1 MVPGGHATHALSCTR
16 SYALQSL
23 LTHVL
28 FWRRSF
34 SAHVIGR
41 QAPIP
46 VPKPYPGLS
55 PAALA
60 VPLGQAV
67 HLTVHNSP

>member
-46 VPKPYPGLS
+46 VPLGALS
-55 PAALA
+55 PAAAA
-60 VPLGQAV
+60 VPSGQAV
-67 HLTVHNSP
+67 HFAVHNSP